1 MRLPSEPT
9 IAREKLTRY
18 LLTPRLRNDKSQF
31 LSRAGYDVSN
41 WRALEADLR
50 TMARHYEAAHGGSN
64 AYGEFWIVRGELHG
78 PNGKILRVETV
89 WISLAETG
97 EVRFVTLKP
106 DREDTK

>member
-1 MRLPSEPT
+1 
-9 IAREKLTRY
+9 
-18 LLTPRLRNDKSQF
+18 
-31 LSRAGYDVSN
+31 
-41 WRALEADLR
+41 
-50 TMARHYEAAHGGSN
+50 
-64 AYGEFWIVRGELHG
+64 VRGELHG